1 MDYGQIDVPLRM
13 RPLALHRGPNGD
25 VQRTSGRFS
34 GTSSGR
40 LRDVIL
46 ASGGFFQKNKIR

>member
-40 LRDVIL
+40 PRDVIL
-46 ASGGFFQKNKIR
+46 ASGEFFQKDKTR